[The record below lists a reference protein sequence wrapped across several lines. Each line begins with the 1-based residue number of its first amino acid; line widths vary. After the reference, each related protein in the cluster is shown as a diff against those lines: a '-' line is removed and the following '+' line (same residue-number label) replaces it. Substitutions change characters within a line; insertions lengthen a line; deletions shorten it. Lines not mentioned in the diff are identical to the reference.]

1 MVQAKITEGDMDMST
16 RTKQYFSG
24 FSNVGAGFSRMVD
37 GFSLVELVIV
47 MVIVGLSSAIAVPI
61 VSINDTKAKLS
72 EADAAMTSLRTQ
84 LRIYEEKNGEYPIE
98 ASAVNVIGA
107 TWNSFSTSALNGKYF
122 TDRSYKYESL
132 DGLNFTLSCDG
143 GSVLDSDRALNQSGV
158 FSGGN

>member
-1 MVQAKITEGDMDMST
+1 MST

-47 MVIVGLSSAIAVPI
+47 IVIVGLSSAIAVPI

-98 ASAVNVIGA
+98 ASAINVIGA
-107 TWNSFSTSALNGKYF
+107 DWNNFSTNALNGKYF
-122 TDRSYKYESL
+122 ADGSYTYESL
-132 DGLNFTLSCDG
+132 DGMNFTLSCAG
-143 GSVLDSDRALNQSGV
+143 GSVLDSERTLNQSGV
-158 FSGGN
+158 FNGGN